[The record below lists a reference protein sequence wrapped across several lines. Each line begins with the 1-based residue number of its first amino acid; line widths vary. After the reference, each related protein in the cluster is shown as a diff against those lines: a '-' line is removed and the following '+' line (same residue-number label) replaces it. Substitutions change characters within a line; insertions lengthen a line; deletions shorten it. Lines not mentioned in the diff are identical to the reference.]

1 MYRKS
6 GLIVLCLGVLA
17 VWMMVFTSFETEL
30 RRYTRDDDGNR
41 VRATMV
47 CPTPWSVLFEN
58 AEADAKY
65 HIDQEECIKGS
76 RTLFTGGVI
85 AALLALSLGIR
96 GLTRGPRPDP
106 PPLRPLSEV
115 FPQLKAGS
123 GSASDNG
130 RVPGR

>member
-6 GLIVLCLGVLA
+6 GLIVLALGAFA
-17 VWMMVFTSFETEL
+17 VWMMVFTPFETEL
-30 RRYTRDDDGNR
+30 RRYTRDDDGDR

-47 CPTPWSVLFEN
+47 CPAPWSVLFEN

-76 RTLFTGGVI
+76 RTLFTGGVL
-85 AALLALSLGIR
+85 AALAALGLGIR
-96 GLTRGPRPDP
+96 GLIRGPRPEP
-106 PPLRPLSEV
+106 PHLRPLSDV

-123 GSASDNG
+123 ESASG
-130 RVPGR
+130 LG